1 MGGFTIGDGPK
12 SAKLVYHKTWDSRRE
27 PRIQSKNAELREMAL
42 RILYDMDEGKLYF
55 ARDNDQD
62 IFLVT
67 SSQHQNRIHRIRVV
81 RKLSSFQAGKDLMLA
96 RARSALEEK
105 DRVQIDKVEKE
116 SSLKLVLRS
125 PIGHPP
131 NDGDVYNPIG
141 IPNEPHPMDYER
153 ADCLQQIKKGGF
165 SFCVVEKQYL
175 LEDYAGDGS
184 YRLIIELKSEGDYS
198 SDE

>member
-1 MGGFTIGDGPK
+1 MSEPMPPGGTVASPGGGP
-12 SAKLVYHKTWDSRRE
+12 SHGRGVS
-27 PRIQSKNAELREMAL
+27 
-42 RILYDMDEGKLYF
+42 
-55 ARDNDQD
+55 
-62 IFLVT
+62 
-67 SSQHQNRIHRIRVV
+67 
-81 RKLSSFQAGKDLMLA
+81 
-96 RARSALEEK
+96 
-105 DRVQIDKVEKE
+105 
-116 SSLKLVLRS
+116 S

-141 IPNEPHPMDYER
+141 IPNEPHPMDHER

>member
-1 MGGFTIGDGPK
+1 MPPGGTVASPIGGPFHGRGV
-12 SAKLVYHKTWDSRRE
+12 S
-27 PRIQSKNAELREMAL
+27 
-42 RILYDMDEGKLYF
+42 
-55 ARDNDQD
+55 
-62 IFLVT
+62 
-67 SSQHQNRIHRIRVV
+67 
-81 RKLSSFQAGKDLMLA
+81 
-96 RARSALEEK
+96 
-105 DRVQIDKVEKE
+105 
-116 SSLKLVLRS
+116 S

-141 IPNEPHPMDYER
+141 IPVDPHPMDHDR
-153 ADCLQQIKKGGF
+153 TDCLQQIKEGGF